1 MAPGESLSAVSIDEA
16 WSDLHHHL
24 DWTRGE
30 GTLVFIATESRVQAG
45 DLRERAA
52 LWAQRT
58 GELWMR
64 VPEDDSAAPWL
75 RRHLPQRGIL
85 WVDLWDNAVRLA
97 VLHVLNEIRIRFARP
112 GGGCLVLCGP
122 IRLLEEAAREAADLW
137 SIRSFAHAVGGV
149 VPTHVETAPE
159 HTESPPLLDSSYR
172 SVWRVTLLP
181 EMRDERAA
189 SVLRDVDR
197 ARALLPSDPVRARR
211 FLDGSKNADSEL
223 ARVLFGLVRA
233 EIGGIFDD
241 IVAVEINLSSTL
253 KNIADFPSDFRVQV
267 ADAAL
272 GISER
277 FGAYDAAS
285 AAAEESLGIR
295 RGLVDVLGTPESRRD
310 LSVSL
315 NNAGRVAEG
324 RGDWGAAGRAYEES
338 LGIRR
343 GLARSLGTLGS
354 RQDLSV
360 SLDNVGRVARARGDW
375 GAAGRAYE
383 ESLGIRRGLVD
394 VLGTPESRRDL
405 SVSLN
410 NVGRVAEVRGDWG
423 AAEESYEESLSVA
436 RCLVDVLGTPE
447 SRRDLSVSL
456 NNVGRVARARGDW
469 RAAGRA
475 YEESLSV
482 ARGLVDVLGT
492 PESWRDLSVSLS
504 DAGRVARAHG
514 DWDAA
519 EAAYGESLGIARK
532 LADSLGTP
540 ESLRD
545 LVVSLGNLAGVV
557 EQLGDAE
564 RAESLRA
571 ERDRIAKILDS
582 GSSET

>member
-85 WVDLWDNAVRLA
+85 WVDLWDNAARIA
-97 VLHVLNEIRIRFARP
+97 VLHVLNEVRIRFARS

-122 IRLLEEAAREAADLW
+122 FRLLEEAAREAADLW
-137 SIRSFAHAVGGV
+137 SIRSFAHAVRGV
-149 VPTHVETAPE
+149 VPIRVEAVPE
-159 HTESPPLLDSSYR
+159 RTGVSPSPDDGDR
-172 SVWRVTLLP
+172 SIWRVTLP
-181 EMRDERAA
+181 DEMRDEWAA
-189 SVLRDVDR
+189 AVLRDVDR

-233 EIGGIFDD
+233 EVGGLLNNDV
-241 IVAVEINLSSTL
+241 VAVEANLSSAL
-253 KNIADFPSDFRVQV
+253 KHLAGFPSDFQVQV
-267 ADAAL
+267 ADAVL
-272 GISER
+272 SIGER
-277 FGAYDAAS
+277 FGAYDAA
-285 AAAEESLGIR
+285 AAAAKESLGVR

-315 NNAGRVAEG
+315 
-324 RGDWGAAGRAYEES
+324 
-338 LGIRR
+338 
-343 GLARSLGTLGS
+343 
-354 RQDLSV
+354 
-360 SLDNVGRVARARGDW
+360 DNVGRVAQARGDW
-375 GAAGRAYE
+375 GGAAESYE
-383 ESLGIRRGLVD
+383 ESLQIFRGLVD

-410 NVGRVAEVRGDWG
+410 NVGRVAQARGDWG
-423 AAEESYEESLSVA
+423 VAAESYEESL
-436 RCLVDVLGTPE
+436 DI
-447 SRRDLSVSL
+447 SRD
-456 NNVGRVARARGDW
+456 
-469 RAAGRA
+469 
-475 YEESLSV
+475 
-482 ARGLVDVLGT
+482 
-492 PESWRDLSVSLS
+492 
-504 DAGRVARAHG
+504 
-514 DWDAA
+514 
-519 EAAYGESLGIARK
+519 

-545 LVVSLGNLAGVV
+545 LIISLDNLAGVV
-557 EQLGDAE
+557 ERLGDAE

-571 ERDRIAKILDS
+571 ERDHSAEILDS
-582 GSSET
+582 RPSET

>member
-16 WSDLHHHL
+16 WSDLRHHL
-24 DWTRGE
+24 DWTRSE
-30 GTLVFIATESRVQAG
+30 GTLVFIATESRAQAG
-45 DLRERAA
+45 DLRERSA

-58 GELWMR
+58 GEPWMR
-64 VPEDDSAAPWL
+64 APADDSAAPWL
-75 RRHLPQRGIL
+75 RRHLPQRGVL
-85 WVDLWDNAVRLA
+85 WVELWDDTVRLA
-97 VLHVLNEIRIRFARP
+97 VLHVLNEVRIRFARP

-122 IRLLEEAAREAADLW
+122 IRLLEESAREAADLW
-137 SIRSFAHAVGGV
+137 SIRSFAHAVRGV

-197 ARALLPSDPVRARR
+197 ARMLLSSDPVRARR
-211 FLDGSKNADSEL
+211 LLDGSKNADSEL
-223 ARVLFGLVRA
+223 ARVLLGLVRA
-233 EIGGIFDD
+233 EIGGLFDD
-241 IVAVEINLSSTL
+241 VVAVEANLSSTL
-253 KNIADFPSDFRVQV
+253 KHMADFPSDFRVQV

-272 GISER
+272 GIGER
-277 FGAYDAAS
+277 FGAYDAA
-285 AAAEESLGIR
+285 AAAATESLGVR

-315 NNAGRVAEG
+315 DNVGRVAEA

-338 LGIRR
+338 LGVRR
-343 GLARSLGTLGS
+343 GLVDVLGTPES
-354 RQDLSV
+354 RRDLSV

-383 ESLGIRRGLVD
+383 ESL
-394 VLGTPESRRDL
+394 DL
-405 SVSLN
+405 
-410 NVGRVAEVRGDWG
+410 
-423 AAEESYEESLSVA
+423 A
-436 RCLVDVLGTPE
+436 RE
-447 SRRDLSVSL
+447 
-456 NNVGRVARARGDW
+456 
-469 RAAGRA
+469 
-475 YEESLSV
+475 
-482 ARGLVDVLGT
+482 
-492 PESWRDLSVSLS
+492 
-504 DAGRVARAHG
+504 
-514 DWDAA
+514 
-519 EAAYGESLGIARK
+519 

-540 ESLRD
+540 ESLHD
-545 LVVSLGNLAGVV
+545 LVISLGNLAGVV
-557 EQLGDAE
+557 ERLGDAE

>member
-85 WVDLWDNAVRLA
+85 WVELWDNAVRLA

-267 ADAAL
+267 ADATL

-343 GLARSLGTLGS
+343 GL
-354 RQDLSV
+354 
-360 SLDNVGRVARARGDW
+360 
-375 GAAGRAYE
+375 
-383 ESLGIRRGLVD
+383 VD
-394 VLGTPESRRDL
+394 VLGTPESRRGL
-405 SVSLN
+405 SVSLD

-436 RCLVDVLGTPE
+436 RGLVDVLGTPE

-504 DAGRVARAHG
+504 DAGRVARARG

-519 EAAYGESLGIARK
+519 EAAYGESLDISRD

-557 EQLGDAE
+557 EQLGDTE

>member
-58 GELWMR
+58 GEPWMR
-64 VPEDDSAAPWL
+64 VPTDDSAMSWL

-85 WVDLWDNAVRLA
+85 WVELWDNAVRLA
-97 VLHVLNEIRIRFARP
+97 VLHVLNEVRIRFARP

-137 SIRSFAHAVGGV
+137 SIRSFAHAVRGV
-149 VPTHVETAPE
+149 VPTHTEMALE
-159 HTESPPLLDSSYR
+159 HTESPPLLDSGYR

-189 SVLRDVDR
+189 AVLRDVDR
-197 ARALLPSDPVRARR
+197 ARMLLSSDPVRARR
-211 FLDGSKNADSEL
+211 LLDGSKNADSEL
-223 ARVLFGLVRA
+223 ARVLFGFVRA

-241 IVAVEINLSSTL
+241 VVAVEANLSSTL
-253 KNIADFPSDFRVQV
+253 MYVAYFPSDFRVQV

-272 GISER
+272 GIGER

-295 RGLVDVLGTPESRRD
+295 RGLADVLGTPESRRD

-315 NNAGRVAEG
+315 DNVGRVAEA

-343 GLARSLGTLGS
+343 GLA
-354 RQDLSV
+354 
-360 SLDNVGRVARARGDW
+360 
-375 GAAGRAYE
+375 
-383 ESLGIRRGLVD
+383 D

-410 NVGRVAEVRGDWG
+410 NVGRVAQ
-423 AAEESYEESLSVA
+423 A
-436 RCLVDVLGTPE
+436 R
-447 SRRDLSVSL
+447 
-456 NNVGRVARARGDW
+456 
-469 RAAGRA
+469 
-475 YEESLSV
+475 
-482 ARGLVDVLGT
+482 
-492 PESWRDLSVSLS
+492 
-504 DAGRVARAHG
+504 G

-519 EAAYGESLGIARK
+519 EQAYEESLGIARD

-540 ESLRD
+540 ESLHD
-545 LVVSLGNLAGVV
+545 LVISLSNLAGVV

-571 ERDRIAKILDS
+571 ERDRIAEILDS
-582 GSSET
+582 GSSEA